1 MVGVPAAGVTEA
13 NAERCEA
20 AARHLRWD
28 GEQLHIRGKDGTERV
43 VVPWVDRKKLVRQL
57 AA

>member
-1 MVGVPAAGVTEA
+1 MPAAGVTEA